1 MQHLPTLVIITSMKV
16 ELNKLYYILECQSSV
31 FMGTSDFL
39 KIDLKKYIY
48 EHSFKLLMCKDR
60 LVECHHP

>member
-1 MQHLPTLVIITSMKV
+1 MQHLPTLVIISSMKV

-48 EHSFKLLMCKDR
+48 EHSFKLLMLKDR

>member
-1 MQHLPTLVIITSMKV
+1 MQHLPILMIISSMKI

-31 FMGTSDFL
+31 FMGKSDFL

-48 EHSFKLLMCKDR
+48 EHSFKLLMCKDH
-60 LVECHHP
+60 LVAHHHP

>member
-1 MQHLPTLVIITSMKV
+1 MKV

-48 EHSFKLLMCKDR
+48 EHSFKLLMWKDH
-60 LVECHHP
+60 LVAHHHP